1 MPERPDLS
9 ASQRNFSQVRNDNGI
24 IAENAIVQRCHL
36 RVRHVDSTVIRM
48 AKTLKLDE
56 FLPYR
61 LSIASNTVSDAVAS
75 AYRTLF
81 GLRIPEWRLV
91 AVLAEGGAMSQQAL
105 CGRTRMDKV
114 TVSRAAIALAERGL
128 IQRGANPDDQRSHLL
143 TLSQEGWALYEQVA
157 PKALEFERRI
167 FETLSDA
174 EREQLR
180 AMLERIEAAA
190 AALDRGVD

>member
-1 MPERPDLS
+1 MVKS
-9 ASQRNFSQVRNDNGI
+9 
-24 IAENAIVQRCHL
+24 
-36 RVRHVDSTVIRM
+36 
-48 AKTLKLDE
+48 LKLDE

-61 LSIASNTVSDAVAS
+61 LSIASNAVSDAIAS
-75 AYRTLF
+75 AYRALF

-128 IQRGANPDDQRSHLL
+128 IERGANPDDQRSHLL
-143 TLSQEGWALYEQVA
+143 TLSQEGWSLYEQIS

-174 EREQLR
+174 ERTQLR

-190 AALDRGVD
+190 VALDPGG